1 MPDISMCKNE
11 TCPLRKTCYRFM
23 AKPSPWRQAYG
34 EFKWSEDNEGK
45 VTCDNYWPV
54 YRVNP
59 EVEDGA

>member
-1 MPDISMCKNE
+1 
-11 TCPLRKTCYRFM
+11 M

-34 EFKWSEDNEGK
+34 KFKWSEDNEGK